1 LSWGIRRMLQIP
13 RRYTIPLIVS
23 TGTAYVGDT
32 VTTTTKNTNTSPAVT
47 DSDKD
52 DAGLTHGNTQKTKS
66 PRYEPSQVIYHNEF
80 GVGM

>member
-1 LSWGIRRMLQIP
+1 MLQIP

-23 TGTAYVGDT
+23 TGTAYVGHN
-32 VTTTTKNTNTSPAVT
+32 VTTTTTTSNNS
-47 DSDKD
+47 SDQD

-80 GVGM
+80 GVSI